1 MAVWA
6 LLSISQT
13 VKAANY
19 YITGFF
25 VEGQEWTKLDGK
37 NMESVG
43 NNKYSQTYQCET
55 TGKYCFRFA
64 GDDLP
69 YQMCP
74 AVASYDLT
82 KVSSYG
88 VSYTNHEGKENYY
101 FCVNMESG
109 KTYTFTFDNSNPSNR
124 TVACTVSGEGSGTV
138 TPTEKYCSFY
148 LIGNLYKENNEEWAD
163 GTKANPFNTIDGKTY
178 TYTFTGVEKTV
189 YFRVQGY
196 DPDGN
201 KFGSDFAPNTTDDK
215 DKELTTTFQTVVSKP
230 YNSSKTKAWTFDA
243 KSDKTY
249 TITLDYSDTSKPQ
262 IKYTEGGSSV
272 VTKVIKLF
280 NGSSEVTGYNGKY
293 TLDLSGETSTDAT
306 ITLTIDAKA
315 YGLATAQA
323 ISTVGTTSDIAFTAE
338 GTEKLTL
345 TAGLIYSLTVTE
357 DGKMTVEAKEKVN
370 PYKVAGAGF
379 YLVGDFMSP
388 YNHSDVNPGGDIPG
402 KINYERLY
410 FKFEQQA
417 DGSYKIDIPAC
428 LTAKMQIL
436 GISVDGVPRV
446 YGPSGIVELY
456 GAKDHGTASPVT
468 DGSVGGNSKTN
479 NLVVVDEF
487 KDSDNF
493 WNLVTRNDG
502 VTDDDGIYEVSF
514 TFDSDSK
521 TPKIW
526 TIKHNSLKR
535 VVYLLSNAQGA
546 TAQPLY
552 DSRIDIPSGYSDV
565 SSASAVHLE
574 GITNKYFVLGTVVRN
589 MSTPE
594 IKKQAIKADDGIH
607 EISQEKGGKQCGTH
621 TKFFFLGADPV
632 YESDNTTIKTQD
644 SYQLTANK
652 PAVAISK
659 LKGNKVVQ
667 VNPTKGRD
675 DVAGKDNSYGM
686 QAEIYVPNAG
696 KIDYPDVISMVG
708 PAIPSTTTT
717 NVDGTTKWLWDA
729 TAGDMTYDE
738 SDHCYKLV
746 LNTSAD
752 LYGKTFR
759 FVGDH
764 AITQNWYEDGTPA
777 NVKYPDVKVEG
788 TSEATVADP
797 NVVNYTSDCTENT
810 IVHDSDIKWN
820 RGAGLWTVR
829 FYIIP
834 GKDKNTFQ
842 YTITGASKIYIP
854 VTAHMGKLLR
864 TYTSAIDV
872 VPVDKEV
879 LVYAAQ
885 SYTKNEKNNTGS
897 GDETGTVMLYRLK
910 FIPANQGVVLYAPT
924 TLGNDKPGLIEVV
937 PAYSATVKRYS
948 NDVFDYVKDWAK
960 PETKK
965 ELIWVNQETHEQKK
979 DVWNNY
985 LVPVLT
991 DTKITQ
997 FYFDDQN
1004 KWTGRNFAF
1013 TRYSQTNTGR
1023 ANKVIKDDA
1032 TNEDP
1037 AKRDYFSFF
1046 RGAGTV
1052 KASYSYLMLPRT
1064 IMEGNGQI
1072 LDQNQDNDKNRFS
1085 KSMVWFEGIDAP
1097 MDNETTGISELKNNV
1112 SNTDAAYYTLQGVKV
1127 AKPVKGIYIHQGK
1140 KVIIK

>member
-13 VKAANY
+13 VKAVNC
-19 YITGFF
+19 YITGYF
-25 VEGQEWTKLDGK
+25 VGESEWTTLGTGMKK
-37 NMESVG
+37 ESVG
-43 NNKYSQTYQCET
+43 SNKYSQTYQCKKSAE
-55 TGKYCFRFA
+55 YRFRFA
-64 GDDLP
+64 VEGWNA
-69 YQMCP
+69 QMCP
-74 AVASYDLT
+74 EKNSCDLANKSVNVFYT
-82 KVSSYG
+82 DHDGRSS
-88 VSYTNHEGKENYY
+88 NYFY
-101 FCVNMESG
+101 VNMEKD
-109 KTYTFTFDNSNPSNR
+109 KTYTFTFDDSNKYKR
-124 TVACTVSGEGSGTV
+124 TVACTVSG
-138 TPTEKYCSFY
+138 
-148 LIGNLYKENNEEWAD
+148 
-163 GTKANPFNTIDGKTY
+163 
-178 TYTFTGVEKTV
+178 
-189 YFRVQGY
+189 
-196 DPDGN
+196 
-201 KFGSDFAPNTTDDK
+201 
-215 DKELTTTFQTVVSKP
+215 
-230 YNSSKTKAWTFDA
+230 
-243 KSDKTY
+243 
-249 TITLDYSDTSKPQ
+249 
-262 IKYTEGGSSV
+262 SSV
-272 VTKVIKLF
+272 VTKEIKLF

-293 TLDLSGETSTDAT
+293 TLDLSGETSTDAI
-306 ITLTIDAKA
+306 ITLDIDGTT

-345 TAGLIYSLTVTE
+345 KAGLIYSLSVTK

-388 YNHSDVNPGGDIPG
+388 YNHSDVNPGGDTPG
-402 KINYERLY
+402 TINYERLY

-436 GISVDGVPRV
+436 GVSVDGVPRV

-456 GAKDHGTASPVT
+456 GAKDHGKASPVT
-468 DGSVGGNSKTN
+468 DGFVGGNSKTN
-479 NLVVVDEF
+479 NLVVVDGF
-487 KDSDNF
+487 KDSNNF

-514 TFDSDSK
+514 EYNPK
-521 TPKIW
+521 TQSPTTW

-552 DSRIDIPSGYSDV
+552 DSRINIPSGYSDV
-565 SSASAVHLE
+565 ASASAVHLE

-594 IKKQAIKADDGIH
+594 IYNQAIKADDGIH
-607 EISQEKGGKQCGTH
+607 KISDEKGGKQCGTH
-621 TKFFFLGADPV
+621 TKFFFLGADPL

-686 QAEIYVPNAG
+686 QAEIFVPNAG

-788 TSEATVADP
+788 TSEATVTDP

-965 ELIWVNQETHEQKK
+965 ELIWVNQETHEQEK

-1013 TRYSQTNTGR
+1013 TRYSQTKTGR
-1023 ANKVIKDDA
+1023 ANGVIKDN
-1032 TNEDP
+1032 TTDP
-1037 AKRDYFSFF
+1037 DPKKHDYFSFF

-1072 LDQNQDNDKNRFS
+1072 LDQNQDNDTNRFS

-1112 SNTDAAYYTLQGVKV
+1112 SNTDTAYYTLQGVKV

>member
-1 MAVWA
+1 MG
-6 LLSISQT
+6 T
-13 VKAANY
+13 FDGGDRP
-19 YITGFF
+19 T
-25 VEGQEWTKLDGK
+25 WTKLDGK
-37 NMESVG
+37 NMVLVR
-43 NNKYSQTYQCET
+43 NNQYSQTYQCTKAGE
-55 TGKYCFRFA
+55 YRFRFI
-64 GDDLP
+64 GVGWDGE
-69 YQMCP
+69 MCP
-74 AVASYDLT
+74 DQSSYDLT
-82 KVSSYG
+82 QASSNYKVFY
-88 VSYTNHEGKENYY
+88 NDLPGKKDNYFY
-101 FCVNMESG
+101 VNMESG
-109 KTYTFTFDNSNPSNR
+109 KTYTFTFDDSSVDKRN
-124 TVACTVSGEGSGTV
+124 VACKVSGSE
-138 TPTEKYCSFY
+138 
-148 LIGNLYKENNEEWAD
+148 
-163 GTKANPFNTIDGKTY
+163 
-178 TYTFTGVEKTV
+178 
-189 YFRVQGY
+189 
-196 DPDGN
+196 
-201 KFGSDFAPNTTDDK
+201 
-215 DKELTTTFQTVVSKP
+215 
-230 YNSSKTKAWTFDA
+230 
-243 KSDKTY
+243 
-249 TITLDYSDTSKPQ
+249 
-262 IKYTEGGSSV
+262 V
-272 VTKVIKLF
+272 VTKVIKLL
-280 NGSSEVTGYNGKY
+280 NGSSELTGSNGKY
-293 TLDLSGETSTDAT
+293 TLDLSSETSSDAK
-306 ITLTIDAKA
+306 ITLTIDDTT
-315 YGLATAQA
+315 YGLATAQT
-323 ISTVGTTSDIAFTAE
+323 ISAACTTNVDFVANATAA
-338 GTEKLTL
+338 LTL
-345 TAGLIYSLTVTE
+345 KAGLIYSLSVTE

-388 YNHSDVNPGGDIPG
+388 YNHSDVNPGGDTPG
-402 KINYERLY
+402 TINYERLY
-410 FKFEQQA
+410 FKFEQQT

-446 YGPSGIVELY
+446 YGPSRIEELY

-479 NLVVVDEF
+479 NLVVVDGF
-487 KDSDNF
+487 KDSNNF

-574 GITNKYFVLGTVVRN
+574 GITSKYFVLGTVVRDLSN
-589 MSTPE
+589 TDSK
-594 IKKQAIKADDGIH
+594 IYKQAIKADDGIH
-607 EISQEKGGKQCGTH
+607 KISDEKGGKQCGTH

-632 YESDNTTIKTQD
+632 YESDNTTIVTKS

-659 LKGNKVVQ
+659 LKGNKIVE
-667 VNPTKGRD
+667 VNPTKGSND
-675 DVAGKDNSYGM
+675 EAGEDNSYGM
-686 QAEIYVPNAG
+686 QAEIYVPNG
-696 KIDYPDVISMVG
+696 DKIDYPDAISMVG

-777 NVKYPDVKVEG
+777 NVKYPIEKVEG

-885 SYTKNEKNNTGS
+885 SYTKNNENKTGS
-897 GDETGTVMLYRLK
+897 GDETGTVKLYRLK
-910 FIPANQGVVLYAPT
+910 YIPANQGVVLYSPNSPLDNGTPT
-924 TLGNDKPGLIEVV
+924 KLEVV
-937 PAYSATVKRYS
+937 RAYSATVKRYTH
-948 NDVFDYVKDWAK
+948 DVFDYVEGWADS
-960 PETKK
+960 PAK
-965 ELIWVNQETHEQKK
+965 ESIWFNEHSSEK
-979 DVWNNY
+979 WNNY

-991 DTKITQ
+991 DTQITQ
-997 FYFDDQN
+997 FFIDDQN
-1004 KWTGRNFAF
+1004 NWTGRNFAF
-1013 TRYSQTNTGR
+1013 TRYSQTKTGQANGVIIDNT
-1023 ANKVIKDDA
+1023 
-1032 TNEDP
+1032 TDP
-1037 AKRDYFSFF
+1037 DPKKHDYFSFF
-1046 RGAGTV
+1046 RAAGTV

-1072 LDQNQDNDKNRFS
+1072 LDQSQDNDPKFS

-1097 MDNETTGISELKNNV
+1097 MDNETTGISQLKNHV

-1140 KVIIK
+1140 KVIVK

>member
-1 MAVWA
+1 MMVLCILMSIPLKMMAQDEVEVVSHYKQGDVWKENTNFELTKKDGEIYTWVLKDVPEA
-6 LLSISQT
+6 DASRGI
-13 VKAANY
+13 
-19 YITGFF
+19 FF
-25 VEGQEWTKLDGK
+25 RIKIK
-37 NMESVG
+37 NGSTEYGPQSL
-43 NNKYSQTYQCET
+43 T
-55 TGKYCFRFA
+55 
-64 GDDLP
+64 DDL
-69 YQMCP
+69 
-74 AVASYDLT
+74 VLN
-82 KVSSYG
+82 SSFQKIYKI
-88 VSYTNHEGKENYY
+88 SWTSPKALKIEA
-101 FCVNMESG
+101 
-109 KTYTFTFDNSNPSNR
+109 T
-124 TVACTVSGEGSGTV
+124 SGT
-138 TPTEKYCSFY
+138 S
-148 LIGNLYKENNEEWAD
+148 
-163 GTKANPFNTIDGKTY
+163 
-178 TYTFTGVEKTV
+178 
-189 YFRVQGY
+189 
-196 DPDGN
+196 
-201 KFGSDFAPNTTDDK
+201 
-215 DKELTTTFQTVVSKP
+215 
-230 YNSSKTKAWTFDA
+230 
-243 KSDKTY
+243 Y
-249 TITLDYSDTSKPQ
+249 TITYNHETKE
-262 IKYTEGGSSV
+262 IKCEASEGGSTD
-272 VTKVIKLF
+272 VTKEIKLL
-280 NGSSEVTGYNGKY
+280 NGTSEVTGYNGKY
-293 TLDLSGETSTDAT
+293 TLDLSGETSSDAK
-306 ITLTIDAKA
+306 ITLTIGGTT
-315 YGLATAQA
+315 YGLATAQT

-345 TAGLIYSLTVTE
+345 KAGLIYSLSVTE

-388 YNHSDVNPGGDIPG
+388 YNHSDVNPGGDTPG
-402 KINYERLY
+402 TINYERLY

-456 GAKDHGTASPVT
+456 GAKDHGKASPVT

-479 NLVVVDEF
+479 NLVVVDGF
-487 KDSDNF
+487 KDSNNF

-514 TFDSDSK
+514 EYDPK
-521 TPKIW
+521 TQSPTTW

-535 VVYLLSNAQGA
+535 VMYLLSNAQGA

-565 SSASAVHLE
+565 ASASAVHLE
-574 GITNKYFVLGTVVRN
+574 GITSKYFVLGTVVRDLSN
-589 MSTPE
+589 TDSK
-594 IKKQAIKADDGIH
+594 IYKQAIKADDGIH
-607 EISQEKGGKQCGTH
+607 KISDEKGGKQCGTH
-621 TKFFFLGADPV
+621 TKFFFLGADPL

-644 SYQLTANK
+644 SYRLTANK

-659 LKGNKVVQ
+659 LKGNKIVQ
-667 VNPTKGRD
+667 VNPTKGSND
-675 DVAGKDNSYGM
+675 EAGEDNSYGM
-686 QAEIYVPNAG
+686 QAEIYVPNSS
-696 KIDYPDVISMVG
+696 KIDYPDAISMVG

-729 TAGDMTYDE
+729 TVGDMTYDE

-764 AITQNWYEDGTPA
+764 AITQNWYEDDTPA
-777 NVKYPDVKVEG
+777 NLKYPDEKVEG

-797 NVVNYTSDCTENT
+797 NVVNYTFNCTEST
-810 IVHDSDIKWN
+810 IKHDKDIKWN

-854 VTAHMGKLLR
+854 VIAHMGKLLR

-885 SYTKNEKNNTGS
+885 SYTKNKENNTGS
-897 GDETGTVMLYRLK
+897 GDETGTVKLYRLK
-910 FIPANQGVVLYAPT
+910 YIPANQGVVLYSPNSPLDNGTPT
-924 TLGNDKPGLIEVV
+924 KLEVV
-937 PAYSATVKRYS
+937 RAYSATVKRYTH
-948 NDVFDYVKDWAK
+948 DVFDYVEGWADS
-960 PETKK
+960 PAK
-965 ELIWVNQETHEQKK
+965 ESIWFNEHSSEK
-979 DVWNNY
+979 WNNY

-997 FYFDDQN
+997 FFIDDQN
-1004 KWTGRNFAF
+1004 HWTGRNFAF
-1013 TRYSQTNTGR
+1013 TRYSQTNTGH
-1023 ANKVIKDDA
+1023 ANGVITDN
-1032 TNEDP
+1032 TTDP
-1037 AKRDYFSFF
+1037 DPKKHDYFSFF
-1046 RGAGTV
+1046 RAAGTV

-1072 LDQNQDNDKNRFS
+1072 LDQSQDNDPKFS

-1097 MDNETTGISELKNNV
+1097 MDNETTGISELKNHV
-1112 SNTDAAYYTLQGVKV
+1112 SNTDAAFYTLQGVKV

-1140 KVIIK
+1140 KVIVK

>member
-1 MAVWA
+1 MKRFFTLFMAVWA

-13 VKAANY
+13 VKAVNC
-19 YITGFF
+19 YITGYF
-25 VEGQEWTKLDGK
+25 VGESEWTTLDGK
-37 NMESVG
+37 YMESVV
-43 NNKYSQTYQCET
+43 NNKYSQTYQCTKSGE
-55 TGKYCFRFA
+55 YRFRFA
-64 GDDLP
+64 VEGWKA
-69 YQMCP
+69 QMCP
-74 AVASYDLT
+74 DVERFDLANKSKKIVYTDQNGYDSNYFYV
-82 KVSSYG
+82 KM
-88 VSYTNHEGKENYY
+88 EN
-101 FCVNMESG
+101 G
-109 KTYTFTFDNSNPSNR
+109 KTYTFTFDDPNTDNR
-124 TVACTVSGEGSGTV
+124 TVACTVS
-138 TPTEKYCSFY
+138 
-148 LIGNLYKENNEEWAD
+148 
-163 GTKANPFNTIDGKTY
+163 
-178 TYTFTGVEKTV
+178 
-189 YFRVQGY
+189 
-196 DPDGN
+196 
-201 KFGSDFAPNTTDDK
+201 
-215 DKELTTTFQTVVSKP
+215 
-230 YNSSKTKAWTFDA
+230 
-243 KSDKTY
+243 
-249 TITLDYSDTSKPQ
+249 
-262 IKYTEGGSSV
+262 GSSV

-280 NGSSEVTGYNGKY
+280 NGSSEVTGSNGKY
-293 TLDLSGETSTDAT
+293 SLDLSSAAADAS
-306 ITLTIDAKA
+306 ITLSIDGAK
-315 YGLATAQA
+315 YGLETGKIIEAA
-323 ISTVGTTSDIAFTAE
+323 GTTSGIAFTAE
-338 GTEKLTL
+338 GKAALTL
-345 TAGLIYSLTVTE
+345 KAGLIYSLTVTE
-357 DGKMTVEAKEKVN
+357 DGKMTVVAEEKVD
-370 PYKVAGAGF
+370 PYAAVYNAGF
-379 YLVGDFMSP
+379 YLVGDFMSQ
-388 YNHSDVNPGGDIPG
+388 YNDKTVNPGGDTPG

-410 FKFEQQA
+410 FKFEQQK

-436 GISVDGVPRV
+436 GVSVDGVPRV
-446 YGPSGIVELY
+446 YGPSGIEQLH
-456 GAKDHGTASPVT
+456 GAKDYGTASPVT
-468 DGSVGGNSKTN
+468 DGSVGGDRETN
-479 NLVVVDEF
+479 NLVVVDGF

-493 WNLVTRNDG
+493 WNLVTRNDN

-514 TFDSDSK
+514 EYDPK
-521 TPKIW
+521 TQSPTIW

-552 DSRIDIPSGYSDV
+552 DSRSKIEDGYSDV
-565 SSASAVHLE
+565 SSASAVHFE
-574 GITNKYFVLGTVVRN
+574 GITRKYFVLGTVVRDLSN
-589 MSTPE
+589 TDSK
-594 IKKQAIKADDGIH
+594 IYKQAIKADDGIH
-607 EISQEKGGKQCGTH
+607 KIPDEKGGKQCGTH

-632 YESDNTTIKTQD
+632 YESDNTTIVTKS
-644 SYQLTANK
+644 SYWLTANK

-659 LKGNKVVQ
+659 LKGNKIVE
-667 VNPTKGRD
+667 VNPTKGSND
-675 DVAGKDNSYGM
+675 EAGEDNSYGM
-686 QAEIYVPNAG
+686 QAEIYVPNG
-696 KIDYPDVISMVG
+696 DKIDYPDAISMVG

-764 AITQNWYEDGTPA
+764 AITQNWYEDDTPA
-777 NVKYPDVKVEG
+777 NLKYPDEKVEG

-810 IVHDSDIKWN
+810 IEHDKDIKWN

-842 YTITGASKIYIP
+842 YTITGAHKIYIP
-854 VTAHMGKLLR
+854 VIAHMGKLLR
-864 TYTSAIDV
+864 TYTSAVDV

-885 SYTKNEKNNTGS
+885 SYTKNKENNTGS
-897 GDETGTVMLYRLK
+897 GDETGTVKLYRLK

-924 TLGNDKPGLIEVV
+924 TLGNENPDLIEVV

-948 NDVFDYVKDWAK
+948 NDAFDYVEDWAK

-965 ELIWVNQETHEQKK
+965 EQIWVNQETHEQAK
-979 DVWNNY
+979 DKWNNY

-1023 ANKVIKDDA
+1023 ANGVIKDN
-1032 TNEDP
+1032 TTDP
-1037 AKRDYFSFF
+1037 DPKKHDYFSFF

-1052 KASYSYLMLPRT
+1052 KASYSYLMLPRI